1 MKYLYKNWINADFAV
16 VILRVVVGVVF
27 IAHGAQKV
35 LGAFGGY
42 GLEAT
47 VTYFA
52 KNLGIP
58 LFLGYVASFTEFFG
72 GIFLLVGFLTRPA
85 ALGIFITMT
94 VAFTVHLPAGFFLPN
109 GFEYT
114 FVLAF
119 ISLIVLLFGAGN
131 ISIDY
136 YISNYL
142 STKNQKEAI

>member
-1 MKYLYKNWINADFAV
+1 MKYLYKNWITADLAV
-16 VILRVVVGVVF
+16 VILRVVLGVIF
-27 IAHGAQKV
+27 IAHGSQKV

-47 VTYFA
+47 VGYFS

-58 LFLGYVASFTEFFG
+58 VILGYVALFTEFFG
-72 GIFLLVGFLTRPA
+72 GIFILLGLFTRPA
-85 ALGIFITMT
+85 ALGIFITMF

-119 ISLIVLLFGAGN
+119 ISLFILLFGAGN
-131 ISIDY
+131 ISLD
-136 YISNYL
+136 NYL
-142 STKNQKEAI
+142 YQKLENNNK